1 MRAVLPLR
9 FLLLCLLTGTAVA
22 ESSGLAGTVRDPK
35 GVPIAAVAVTLH
47 SVSGTSSTT
56 TDSAGQFSFAPVPK
70 GALTLTFIARGYAPA
85 ERTWSLEHTEPLEI
99 VLHPLRETVLVTA
112 ARVETRL
119 DETPGSSLLLS
130 YDDLRAAP
138 ALMADDVLR
147 QVPGFTLFRRNSS
160 RFLNPTSQGV
170 SLRGIGASGASRA
183 LVLVDGVPLN
193 DPFGGWVYWSR
204 VPRQALA
211 SVEVA
216 HGGTSDLYGS
226 DALGGTVQFLTRQPE
241 SPAVSLETSYGNQKT
256 PDLSLWTGSRFG
268 RWDAEVNTDLF
279 HSDGYILVPPS
290 QHGTVDTPANAEH
303 AALDLNLGR
312 RVGAAGRIFAR
323 GAFFDEY
330 RHNGTIVQTN
340 GTQTGQGVLG
350 FDTQSARVG
359 TVALRFFGT
368 AQSYDQTFS
377 SVSTPDRNSEFL
389 TNRQHVPSQMIG
401 GSAQW
406 SRSAGSH
413 QTFVAGVDADETQ
426 GTSLENLFNASG
438 AHTFFNT
445 AGGHQRTVGIFG
457 EDILHLSPSWI
468 MALGMRYDHWRNFDA
483 SKVSTKITPSAPPVF
498 TPQLDRTESAFSPRL
513 SVLHHFNHNL
523 ALTVSG
529 YRSFRAPTLNELYRS
544 FRVGNVLTVSN
555 DALNAERLTGGEGG
569 LTAKV
574 LGDRLILRGNFFWS
588 DVVNPIA
595 NVTINKTPSLTT
607 RQRQNLGRTRSRGV
621 AFDGLYRLS
630 SRVQFSGGYQFVDAS
645 VFRFPQDTTL
655 EGNALPQVPH
665 HQFTLQAR
673 YWNPRRVMLSV
684 QGRYSGGQFD
694 DDLNQL
700 LLDRYFTV
708 DLFAGRELG
717 HGIEVFGA
725 FENLF
730 NTRYNVSLTPTATTP
745 TRTQGPPILGR
756 VGLRFNFPA
765 R

>member
-1 MRAVLPLR
+1 MRVVLPLR
-9 FLLLCLLTGTAVA
+9 FLLVCLLTGAAWA

-35 GVPIAAVAVTLH
+35 GAPIAAVAVTLR

-56 TDSAGQFSFAPVPK
+56 TDGEGQFSFAPVPK
-70 GALTLTFIARGYAPA
+70 GALTLTFIARGYAPT
-85 ERTWSLEHTEPLEI
+85 ERAWSLEHTEPLEI
-99 VLHPLRETVLVTA
+99 VLQPVRETVLVTA
-112 ARVETRL
+112 TRVETRL
-119 DETPGSSLLLS
+119 DETPGSSILLS
-130 YDDLRAAP
+130 ADDLRAAP

-147 QVPGFTLFRRNSS
+147 QIPGFTLFRRNSS

-241 SPAVSLETSYGNQKT
+241 SPAVSIETSYGNEKT

-268 RWDAEVNTDLF
+268 RWDAEVNADLF
-279 HSDGYILVPPS
+279 HSNGYILVAPS
-290 QHGTVDTPANAEH
+290 QRGTVDTPANAEH
-303 AALDLNLGR
+303 AALDVDIGYKIGEFGR
-312 RVGAAGRIFAR
+312 VFAR
-323 GAFFDEY
+323 GSFFDEY
-330 RHNGTIVQTN
+330 RHNGTAIQN
-340 GTQTGQGVLG
+340 NATQTGQGALG
-350 FDTQSARVG
+350 FDAHSARAG
-359 TVALRFFGT
+359 TVALRLFGT
-368 AQSYDQTFS
+368 GQSYSQTFS
-377 SVSTPDRNSEFL
+377 SVSTPARNSEFL
-389 TNRQHVPSQMIG
+389 TDSQQVPSQMIA
-401 GSAQW
+401 GSADW
-406 SRSAGSH
+406 SRSAGRY
-413 QTFVAGVDADETQ
+413 QTLVAGVDADETL
-426 GTSLENLFNASG
+426 GTSMENLFNFAG

-445 AGGHQRTVGIFG
+445 AGGRQRTVGVFG
-457 EDILHLSPSWI
+457 EDILRLSSSWI
-468 MALGMRYDHWRNFDA
+468 VAVGVRYDHWRNFDA
-483 SKVSTKITPSAPPVF
+483 SKVSTKITPPLPPVF
-498 TPQLDRTESAFSPRL
+498 TPQLERSESAFSPRL
-513 SVLHHFNHNL
+513 SVLHNFNRHL
-523 ALTVSG
+523 AATVSG
-529 YRSFRAPTLNELYRS
+529 YRAFRAPTLNELYRS
-544 FRVGNVLTVSN
+544 FRVGNVLTISN
-555 DALNAERLTGGEGG
+555 DALTAEHLTGGEGG
-569 LTAKV
+569 LTAKA
-574 LGDRLILRGNFFWS
+574 LDERLTLRGNFFWS

-595 NVTINKTPSLTT
+595 NVTIDKTPALTT

-621 AFDGLYRLS
+621 ALDGLYRLS

-645 VFRFPQDTTL
+645 VFRFPQDTSL
-655 EGNALPQVPH
+655 EGNALPEVPH

-673 YWNPRRVMLSV
+673 YWNPRRLMLSV
-684 QGRYSGGQFD
+684 QGRYAGGQFD
-694 DDLNQL
+694 DDQNLL

-730 NTRYNVSLTPTATTP
+730 NTRYNVNLTPTP
-745 TRTQGPPILGR
+745 TQGPPILGR
-756 VGLRFNFPA
+756 IGLRFNFPA